1 MARRVVSGAFTATG
15 QSGNTAAGDPPAFV
29 GGFNLTLS
37 GTFVATVRLERSF
50 DGGSTWHPCTRS
62 DGSARQW
69 AGPCSIVAEE
79 PEANILY
86 RLNCAAYTSGTVTYR
101 LSQ

>member
-1 MARRVVSGAFTATG
+1 MAQRYVSGEFEATG
-15 QSGNTAAGDPPAFV
+15 QSGDNAAGDAPEFQ
-29 GGFNLTLS
+29 GEFNLTIS

-62 DGSARQW
+62 DGGARQW
-69 AGPCSIVAEE
+69 TAPISIVVRE
-79 PEANILY
+79 PEDGVEY
-86 RLNCAAYTSGTVTYR
+86 RLNCTAFTSGTVDYR